1 LVVMLSQD
9 GSSHM
14 AYIRELLPLAFGATD
29 LATNPATAATAKKT
43 SR

>member
-14 AYIRELLPLAFGATD
+14 AFIRELLPLAFGATD
-29 LATNPATAATAKKT
+29 LATAATAQKA